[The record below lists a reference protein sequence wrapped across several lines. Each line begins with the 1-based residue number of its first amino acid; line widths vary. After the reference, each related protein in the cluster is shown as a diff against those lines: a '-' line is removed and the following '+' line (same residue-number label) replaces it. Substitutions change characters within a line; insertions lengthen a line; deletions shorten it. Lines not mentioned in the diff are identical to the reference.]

1 MYLRPTQWIGGWIL
15 KLKIQCLTVRLQKDL
30 QINVGLSVAHI
41 LHYTVKKKGH
51 TYSSLLSTT
60 QNKYEIDCRYLK
72 ILILALWIWVHWDL

>member
-1 MYLRPTQWIGGWIL
+1 MFNCKAAEG
-15 KLKIQCLTVRLQKDL
+15 LT
-30 QINVGLSVAHI
+30 NVGLSVAHI

-72 ILILALWIWVHWDL
+72 ILILAL